1 MTVVGEMPAETT
13 EAPKPQPKSRKKFA
27 ITGGAVAAAIVF
39 AVVVAATSDGG
50 GAGSVLAPKPSAQ
63 EVAKSYLTALSDG
76 SGDDAAKLL
85 DSQNR
90 VKVDMAAS
98 TALREATTRIQGVKV
113 GDELGAKP
121 QESGDSATVRAAYT
135 LAGKDTSVDMKL
147 VKGPDGWLIHDPA
160 FVSVEAPAVL
170 AVPGG
175 KPLVSN
181 YFTKYADPLPVDYK
195 VTVGK
200 GLPLTPGKK
209 ATLFPAEY
217 PLTYSGSKYF
227 KSSVASFSEDLSAP
241 FIVVNDTLV
250 IQSLQAQLTKY
261 VQDCMASGQT
271 EAALNDQP
279 CGFSSVN
286 NPATVDKIQTDTSD
300 WTLTTPP
307 TVGFRQDGTDL
318 VWRAKFDA
326 SAHRVWINKLDPTV
340 GANVQVSRKFS
351 CEGGWDFNAKGE
363 PQYAYGSCDG
373 NRMYALTMS
382 RPNQ

>member
-1 MTVVGEMPAETT
+1 MPAETT
-13 EAPKPQPKSRKKFA
+13 EAPKPQPKSRKKF
-27 ITGGAVAAAIVF
+27 IIIGGAVAAAIVI
-39 AVVVAATSDGG
+39 AVVAAATSGGG
-50 GAGSVLAPKPSAQ
+50 GAGSILAPKPSAQ

-85 DSQNR
+85 DSQNK

-98 TALREATTRIQGVKV
+98 AALREATTRIQGVKV

-200 GLPLTPGKK
+200 GLVLTSGKK

-227 KSSVASFSEDLSAP
+227 KSSVSSFSENLSAP
-241 FIVVNDTLV
+241 FIVVNDTAV

-261 VQDCMASGQT
+261 VQDCMASGET
-271 EAALNDQP
+271 ETVLNDQP

-286 NPATVDKIQTDTSD
+286 NPATLAANIQTDKSD
-300 WTLTTPP
+300 WKLTTPP
-307 TVGFRQDGTDL
+307 ALSFRPDGDL
-318 VWRAKFDA
+318 VWRANFGA
-326 SAHRVWINKLDPTV
+326 SAHRVWVNTLDSTV
-340 GANVQVSRKFS
+340 GANAMVSPNFK
-351 CEGGWDFNAKGE
+351 CEGGWDFTAQGE
-363 PQYAYGSCDG
+363 PQFAYGSCG
-373 NRMYALTMS
+373 GGSMYALTMG
-382 RPNQ
+382 RPRQ